1 MQFLVKSHPDSVTD
15 LILYYR
21 AKARGIVVEVVHN
34 TSVMGAV
41 ASCGLQLYQFGYTV
55 SVPLFEGVFSYT
67 QYSILNNGVMRHIR
81 YDSYSCLVHFHTD
94 TVNIRDNVYMCTI

>member
-55 SVPLFEGVFSYT
+55 SVPLFEGVF
-67 QYSILNNGVMRHIR
+67 ILSTSLLIMV
-81 YDSYSCLVHFHTD
+81 
-94 TVNIRDNVYMCTI
+94 